1 MAVVQELIRT
11 EDNGTISFGDYEL
24 SQKSKLSDYQYQG
37 DMYKVKT
44 YKEITKLERNG
55 MFVYES
61 VPGTSVFHLQQDGTT
76 MSFEVQG
83 FEDSQITVEL
93 EAETEYQVFIDGAS
107 TGTMTTNLGGKL
119 SFSVELDASTKAEVK
134 IVKCYKIKK
143 LYISARNA
151 DTNQPNG
158 WGSVLHARRGTHLWR
173 KRFLPKNL
181 PQEVLKLHKRKRSL

>member
-24 SQKSKLSDYQYQG
+24 NQKSKLSD
-37 DMYKVKT
+37 KVKT

-61 VPGTSVFHLQQDGTT
+61 VPGTSVFHLQQDGTA

-93 EAETEYQVFIDGAS
+93 EAETEYQVFIDDVS

-119 SFSVELDASTKAEVK
+119 SFSVELDANTKAEVK
-134 IVKCYKIKK
+134 IVKC
-143 LYISARNA
+143 
-151 DTNQPNG
+151 
-158 WGSVLHARRGTHLWR
+158 
-173 KRFLPKNL
+173 
-181 PQEVLKLHKRKRSL
+181 